1 MQNKDLLQDKLDYFQ
16 SLQAKE
22 IIFNSEHLAQA
33 YEDQRHDQSLAI
45 KIFSVLGAVFAC
57 GTFTA
62 FLFMINFFQT
72 AFGFIGTGIVFLI
85 SAFVIDKVGKR
96 IFLDSIS
103 LCLFLLG
110 IGLVAFGF
118 DRLDIHATLA
128 AFSLFLISLGSMVIS
143 RGYIINFS
151 ATLLAIWFGFA
162 LFMDG
167 EDQEWFYVLTG
178 ILGLLATYFLW
189 NESKLISFSK
199 GMAHRYLPIRTAV
212 TLAFLVALYPVSRFT
227 SLDYT
232 SAYRI
237 ILSLVFIGLILYILS
252 EIFRRM
258 GYGSKK
264 QRLGI
269 LLVLLFCLASTV
281 IFPGISGAL
290 LISLICFHIHYKTGF
305 VAGMIAFLYYL
316 GQYYYDLEF
325 TLLFKSLLMMGSGI
339 LFLALFFITR
349 KKLENHEKL

>member
-85 SAFVIDKVGKR
+85 AAFVIDKVGKR

-110 IGLVAFGF
+110 IGLIGFGF
-118 DRLDIHATLA
+118 DHLPIRFTFVALYLV
-128 AFSLFLISLGSMVIS
+128 LISLGSIFIS

-151 ATLLAIWFGFA
+151 ACLLAIWFCFA
-162 LFMDG
+162 MIMDTAYK
-167 EDQEWFYVLTG
+167 EWNYMLTG
-178 ILGLLATYFLW
+178 ILGLLTTYFLL
-189 NESKLISFSK
+189 NEARLISFSK
-199 GMAHRYLPIRTAV
+199 GMAHRYLPIRTAL
-212 TLAFLVALYPVSRFT
+212 TLAFLVALYPVSRFS
-227 SLDYT
+227 SLDFT
-232 SAYRI
+232 SIYRI
-237 ILSLVFIGLILYILS
+237 ILSIVFIALILYILS
-252 EIFRRM
+252 GIFRRM

-264 QRLGI
+264 QRFGI
-269 LLVLLFCLASTV
+269 LLVLLLCLAATV

-325 TLLFKSLLMMGSGI
+325 TLLYKSLFMMGSGI
-339 LFLALFFITR
+339 LFLALYFITR